1 MVSKEFLRE
10 LNDFALIKDETSN
23 SALDRYI
30 NDDMKSSKKNNLL
43 VIYDEQGN
51 EIGRT
56 HNKVVSTGRIE
67 TIETLFRVYDIS
79 DKNNIIYDR
88 PDNRTNPRWI
98 STFGVGSGG
107 APMSEGMNPY
117 LVNSN
122 DTELTSPLVFRK
134 ESLGIDSGYWDQ
146 NKKKDFDSIYLNYDK
161 KADDVY
167 ALLVCSFSYE
177 DLKGQVI
184 NEIGLYNCNHTLDPS
199 GKIIDKTKFS
209 LYAKANMNSINKSP
223 LNDASSFKI
232 AYKVFI

>member
-30 NDDMKSSKKNNLL
+30 NDDMKSSKK
-43 VIYDEQGN
+43 
-51 EIGRT
+51 
-56 HNKVVSTGRIE
+56 
-67 TIETLFRVYDIS
+67 
-79 DKNNIIYDR
+79 
-88 PDNRTNPRWI
+88 NRTNPRWI

-167 ALLVCSFSYE
+167 ALLICSFSYE
-177 DLKGQVI
+177 DLKGQII